1 MTGAA
6 SVSPEQRHTPAN
18 PCPVCGGHERLKR
31 GEGVRCTGFVS
42 GDGEWAHCSRENHA
56 GSAPYNEGSKAY
68 VHKLRGSCRCGV
80 EHGPSV
86 VTEIRPG
93 AGAKR
98 RAEKLGPIVETYNYE
113 DEHFELLYQA
123 TRHDPKE
130 FRQRQPDGR
139 GGWIWSVTNPPVR
152 LVPYCLPELLAS
164 AGDEDGDVVL
174 VCEGEADVDR
184 AWTMNFT
191 ATCNPMGAGK
201 WRPEYSEHLR
211 GRNVVILPD
220 NDEAGREHGE
230 SVARSVYG
238 KAASVKV
245 LDLPGVGPG
254 GDLREWADAGGTA
267 EGLRQLI
274 DEAPEWTPPEER
286 DDGRVDLGAVLENG
300 IEPPT
305 ELVEGIVL
313 EGRSHVIYSGP
324 GHGKTFVMLWIIL
337 RVLER
342 GAPVLLF
349 DKENMA
355 RIMGER
361 LKAMGADPATLSRLL
376 HYYPDP
382 SLPTTEEGCRLYK
395 ARLDRI
401 KPALVCFDSW
411 IGFLASNGLDENAS
425 NDIAT
430 FAAHYIHPARS
441 RGIAT
446 LMLDH
451 VPKDGTGARGSGRKK
466 DEVDVMWNLRPVQ
479 SFDRERTGQISLR
492 REKDRE
498 GWLPRDV
505 TFSIGGNG
513 AGGFVLAR
521 SAGTIEIAGSDGH
534 KESERKALQALEP
547 FAAKGLRANE
557 WVAAM
562 EKLGVKN
569 RTAWNAVNSLKRKE
583 AVLQRKNLYFPATAN
598 DCKSTAMQEIAVG
611 PQPTATTAHPLRG
624 AVGCSTGDEP
634 QPLTKTHGPD
644 CTCPE
649 WCSDEV
655 EVEVEV

>member
-1 MTGAA
+1 MSGAA
-6 SVSPEQRHTPAN
+6 GISREQRFSPSQ
-18 PCPVCGGHERLKR
+18 PCPVCGGHERMKR

-98 RAEKLGPIVETYNYE
+98 HKEKLGPIVEAYDYL
-113 DEHFELLYQA
+113 DERRQLLFQA
-123 TRHDPKE
+123 TRHKPKD

-152 LVPYCLPELLAS
+152 LVPFKLPELLAT
-164 AGDEDGDVVL
+164 APGETVL
-174 VCEGEADVDR
+174 IPEGEADVIR
-184 AWTMNFT
+184 AREMGF
-191 ATCNPMGAGK
+191 AGTCNAMGAGK
-201 WRPEYSEHLR
+201 WRAEYSEHLR

-220 NDEAGREHGE
+220 KDEAGRKHGE
-230 SVARSVYG
+230 DVARSVYG

-267 EGLRQLI
+267 EGLRRLI

-286 DDGRVDLGAVLENG
+286 DDGRVDLGAVLLNG
-300 IEPPT
+300 VEPPR
-305 ELVEGIVL
+305 ELVEGVVL

-324 GHGKTFVMLWIIL
+324 GLGKTFIMLWIIL

-342 GAPVLLF
+342 GAPVLLY

-361 LKAMGADPATLSRLL
+361 LKALGADPATLSRLL

-382 SLPTTEEGCRLYK
+382 SLPATEEGQRIYE

-411 IGFLASNGLDENAS
+411 IGFLAGNGLDENAS

-498 GWLPRDV
+498 GWLPKDV
-505 TFSIGGNG
+505 VFSIGGN
-513 AGGFVLAR
+513 ATGGFVCAR
-521 SAGTIEIAGSDGH
+521 SAGTIEVADSDGFTP
-534 KESERKALQALEP
+534 SERKAMQALDP
-547 FAAKGLRANE
+547 FTATGVRANE

-562 EKLGVKN
+562 EKLEVKN
-569 RTAWNAVNSLKRKE
+569 RTAWNAVSSLKRKE
-583 AVLQRKNLYFPATAN
+583 AVLQRENLYFPATAIN
-598 DCKSTAMQEIAVG
+598 CKSTAMQQIAVG
-611 PQPTATTAHPLRG
+611 PQTTATTAHPLRG
-624 AVGCSTGDEP
+624 AVDCSTGDDSPPLKEEP
-634 QPLTKTHGPD
+634 SSGGSSYADLGADTGGI
-644 CTCPE
+644 
-649 WCSDEV
+649 
-655 EVEVEV
+655 

>member
-1 MTGAA
+1 MTGTAG
-6 SVSPEQRHTPAN
+6 VSTEQRHTAAN
-18 PCPVCGGHERLKR
+18 PCPICHGHATMRR
-31 GEGVRCTGFVS
+31 GEGLRCYGFTSV
-42 GDGEWAHCSRENHA
+42 DGEWAHCTNEQHA
-56 GSAPYNEGSKAY
+56 GDLKKNPKTDAY
-68 VHKLRGSCRCGV
+68 VHRLEGSCHCGTS
-80 EHGPSV
+80 HGLASV
-86 VTEIRPG
+86 RPIRPG
-93 AGAKR
+93 KAAKGRAG
-98 RAEKLGPIVETYNYE
+98 KLGPIVEAYDYE
-113 DEHFELLYQA
+113 DENGELLFQA
-123 TRHDPKE
+123 TRHDPKD
-130 FRQRQPDGR
+130 FRQRQPDGK
-139 GGWIWSVTNPPVR
+139 GGWIWNLRDVR
-152 LVPYCLPELLAS
+152 LVPYALPELLS
-164 AGDEDGDVVL
+164 TEPEETVL
-174 VCEGEADVDR
+174 VPEGEADVDR
-184 AWTMNFT
+184 AWDMGFT

-201 WRPEYSEHLR
+201 WRPEYAEHLR
-211 GRNVVILPD
+211 GRDVVILRD
-220 NDEAGREHGE
+220 NDEAGRKHGE
-230 SVARSVYG
+230 AVARSVYG

-267 EGLRQLI
+267 EGLRRLI
-274 DEAPEWTPPEER
+274 NETPEWAPPEER

-361 LKAMGADPATLSRLL
+361 LKAMGADAATLTRLL

-382 SLPTTEEGCRLYK
+382 SLPTTEEGRRLYE

-583 AVLQRKNLYFPATAN
+583 AVLQRENLYFPATAN
-598 DCKSTAMQEIAVG
+598 DCKSTAIQGIAVG
-611 PQPTATTAHPLRG
+611 PQTTATTAHPLRG
-624 AVGCSTGDEP
+624 AVGCSTGGEEPHGLSCQCDECEF
-634 QPLTKTHGPD
+634 G
-644 CTCPE
+644 
-649 WCSDEV
+649 EV
-655 EVEVEV
+655 